1 MLFVYYVIGF
11 FRKCIKCV
19 RENIS
24 CFYIVLISVCLINLW
39 GGVLADK
46 IFIDLWNLLELKE
59 GRSLQFLIYTLC
71 LGFVYY
77 GWHFSK
83 KHIDSQSYTILAIIF
98 ISYAYYKW
106 VDDSFS
112 FLNAIGQI
120 DCFQLLAFALLIGFI
135 LGKISEIKGGQL
147 STLKCSPQP
156 TEPLQSEISP
166 LQFYRDEPV
175 CNVKYDRYHFAEFA
189 KRLSATIRQ
198 REFTDSYSIGI
209 TAPWGAGK
217 TSMLNFLRDDLLQY
231 NDVIIIDFNARVSA
245 NVNCIQSDFLS
256 IIATQLSQYHTGM
269 KSVVKDYME
278 DLNVLAR
285 DTIWSKVLGIIHIND
300 ATDSREKIQKAVAAL
315 NKKIV
320 ILIDD
325 LDRLTGEEIL
335 EVLKLINKNASFQNT
350 VFVTAYD
357 KQYVN
362 TVLGSVVCCP
372 EGRDFTDKYFNMEL
386 PLPESLNNQ
395 RSSFLFY
402 ELKRLFREGFITNL
416 TEQDIEQSF
425 LHVVGLAENY
435 LPTMRDVKRFM
446 SAFCA
451 SYLPL
456 QKNVKFSDFFI
467 VSLLK
472 YAEPNIY
479 ERLKLKDFFDIV
491 SDFAYD
497 YRNIYILKA
506 DEKHMKQPYF
516 DALRLMFPQHTSG
529 DLESMN
535 KKGYLHVYWK
545 NCFDTYFFNMEYYK
559 VYCEDLDRLLKKNIK
574 DAEVKQLFKQW
585 EGRYINTDIR
595 DYLLM
600 IKDNQNTQE
609 QLAEYLKIGILC
621 YKYTHDEELFSIFCR
636 YLYYYSWGEWEKKF
650 DFLSK
655 EEYKNYIKK
664 VLECEDDL
672 TATTAFLQKVLSSQ
686 ISNKELRADDC
697 VFTDSEL
704 SDICL
709 IRLQRGIALFKEGKL
724 NPIDIYDL
732 FLACIKDIAP
742 KTSEADGYILM
753 PEAIRSLTESMYR
766 EPQRYIYNMV
776 SHQMIDS
783 HTIKFIF
790 NSDIPFRKI
799 FCSND
804 DFVNYIRS
812 IETEG
817 NNKLRKATN
826 FLSEYFE
833 LCKTQHTNQPIFTF
847 KGKADKVKPYS
858 YATYELILESETIE

>member
-1 MLFVYYVIGF
+1 
-11 FRKCIKCV
+11 
-19 RENIS
+19 
-24 CFYIVLISVCLINLW
+24 
-39 GGVLADK
+39 
-46 IFIDLWNLLELKE
+46 
-59 GRSLQFLIYTLC
+59 
-71 LGFVYY
+71 
-77 GWHFSK
+77 
-83 KHIDSQSYTILAIIF
+83 
-98 ISYAYYKW
+98 
-106 VDDSFS
+106 
-112 FLNAIGQI
+112 
-120 DCFQLLAFALLIGFI
+120 
-135 LGKISEIKGGQL
+135 
-147 STLKCSPQP
+147 
-156 TEPLQSEISP
+156 
-166 LQFYRDEPV
+166 
-175 CNVKYDRYHFAEFA
+175 
-189 KRLSATIRQ
+189 
-198 REFTDSYSIGI
+198 
-209 TAPWGAGK
+209 
-217 TSMLNFLRDDLLQY
+217 
-231 NDVIIIDFNARVSA
+231 
-245 NVNCIQSDFLS
+245 
-256 IIATQLSQYHTGM
+256 
-269 KSVVKDYME
+269 
-278 DLNVLAR
+278 
-285 DTIWSKVLGIIHIND
+285 
-300 ATDSREKIQKAVAAL
+300 
-315 NKKIV
+315 
-320 ILIDD
+320 
-325 LDRLTGEEIL
+325 
-335 EVLKLINKNASFQNT
+335 
-350 VFVTAYD
+350 
-357 KQYVN
+357 
-362 TVLGSVVCCP
+362 
-372 EGRDFTDKYFNMEL
+372 
-386 PLPESLNNQ
+386 
-395 RSSFLFY
+395 
-402 ELKRLFREGFITNL
+402 
-416 TEQDIEQSF
+416 
-425 LHVVGLAENY
+425 
-435 LPTMRDVKRFM
+435 M